1 MSGRIAMIVGILGG
15 AALVTWLNA
24 GRRRSPAG
32 ANQSG
37 ALDVGS
43 IDIDD
48 DTSAEI
54 IKRARPALERA
65 REFAG

>member
-1 MSGRIAMIVGILGG
+1 MAMIVGILGG

-24 GRRRSPAG
+24 GRRRSA

-37 ALDVGS
+37 VFDMGS